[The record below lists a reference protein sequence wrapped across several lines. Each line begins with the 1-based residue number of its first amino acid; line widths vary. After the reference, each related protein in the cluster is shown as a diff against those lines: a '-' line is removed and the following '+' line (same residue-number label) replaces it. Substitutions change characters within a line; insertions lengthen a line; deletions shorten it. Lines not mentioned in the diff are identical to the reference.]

1 MEKVLS
7 FLSRLLSNCWRL
19 ATQGGALL
27 CLQSILIDH
36 VIACEYKWMAIG
48 YNLASN
54 NLQSIST
61 QNTQEQDQVLNCEN
75 PHWEVFTSE
84 KY

>member
-48 YNLASN
+48 YNLATN
-54 NLQSIST
+54 NYQSIPTYKVHKYSDIEISKFSIYS
-61 QNTQEQDQVLNCEN
+61 NTQI
-75 PHWEVFTSE
+75 
-84 KY
+84 